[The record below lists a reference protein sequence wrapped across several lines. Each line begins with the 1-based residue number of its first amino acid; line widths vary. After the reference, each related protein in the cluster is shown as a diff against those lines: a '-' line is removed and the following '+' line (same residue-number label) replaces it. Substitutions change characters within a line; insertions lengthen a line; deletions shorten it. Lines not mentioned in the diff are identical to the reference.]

1 MTGDVGVWEMMA
13 LPFAE
18 CLVLVG
24 IHSYLGLH
32 VLRRQVIFVDLA
44 LAQIAALGTTIA
56 FLFQI
61 DPLSKGAY
69 VFSLVATVL
78 GAALFSLTRFR
89 REKIPQ
95 EAVIGLVYALA
106 SAVGILIVAR
116 APRGAEHIQ
125 QILTGQLLWVK
136 GSEVAAAAAV
146 YTLVGAFH
154 FIFRRKFMAISDDPE
169 RARADGINV
178 RLWDFLFY
186 VSFGLV
192 ITHSVRT
199 AGVLLVF
206 VFLVVPAILG
216 ILITSRLTLQLL
228 IGWGVGLLVS
238 VGGLALSYRTD
249 MATGP
254 TVVSLYGAVLLAVSI
269 LLWVL
274 RSRRGRLRTVG
285 VLVLGCAILAAV
297 AAGTVGLGR
306 WMGSDPYWSR
316 MDGRTPLHP
325 HGDHGH
331 AGDGGVPDG
340 EACVGDCPVHRF
352 LHGLEPLD
360 IEARSRQVAALEDPR
375 LLEEILLH
383 VEPGDAE
390 MRLVV
395 ARRVSEVA
403 PAAGIP
409 ALLDLLSTAEIPLIR
424 NDAMDALVVHSKDDF
439 GYDPWDDPETAPNRE
454 ALQRWADWAAA
465 WMGRATSLPFAGF
478 RRSQLRVR
486 IGDPVDAPVDAPGVV
501 PPGVLVQYGTQL
513 FLLPDQD
520 AVQDFPA

>member
-1 MTGDVGVWEMMA
+1 MTGEVGVWEVMA

-69 VFSLVATVL
+69 VFSLAATVL
-78 GAALFSLTRFR
+78 GAAVFSLTRFR

-95 EAVIGLVYALA
+95 EAIIGLVYALA

-116 APRGAEHIQ
+116 APHGAEHIQ

-136 GSEVAAAAAV
+136 GSEVAAAAVV
-146 YTLVGAFH
+146 YTLVGVFH
-154 FIFRRKFMAISDDPE
+154 FVFRSKFLAISDDPE
-169 RARADGINV
+169 QARADGINV

-216 ILITSRLTLQLL
+216 ILITSRLSLQLL

-254 TVVSLYGAVLLAVSI
+254 TVVSLYGAVLLAAAI

-274 RSRRGRLRTVG
+274 RARRGRRRALG
-285 VLVLGCAILAAV
+285 ALVVGCAVVAAV

-306 WMGSDPYWSR
+306 WMGSDPYWAR
-316 MDGRTPLHP
+316 MDGQAPHHP

-331 AGDGGVPDG
+331 VGEAGGPDG
-340 EACVGDCPVHRF
+340 ACEGDCPVHRF

-360 IEARSRQVAALEDPR
+360 IEARTRALSEQADP
-375 LLEEILLH
+375 LFLEEILLH
-383 VEPGDAE
+383 VQPEDAE

-409 ALLDLLSTAEIPLIR
+409 ALLELLSTAEIPLIR
-424 NDAMDALVVHSKDDF
+424 SDAMDALVVHSKDDF
-439 GYDPWDDPETAPNRE
+439 GFDPWDDPDTAPNQA
-454 ALQRWADWAAA
+454 ALAKWRA
-465 WMGRATSLPFAGF
+465 WLASR
-478 RRSQLRVR
+478 
-486 IGDPVDAPVDAPGVV
+486 
-501 PPGVLVQYGTQL
+501 
-513 FLLPDQD
+513 
-520 AVQDFPA
+520 

>member
-1 MTGDVGVWEMMA
+1 MTGNVGVWEVMA
-13 LPFAE
+13 LPLAE

-89 REKIPQ
+89 QEKIPQ

-106 SAVGILIVAR
+106 SSVGILIVAR
-116 APRGAEHIQ
+116 APHGAEHIQ

-136 GSEVAAAAAV
+136 GNEVAAAAVV
-146 YTLVGAFH
+146 YALVGVFH
-154 FIFRRKFMAISDDPE
+154 FVFRHKFMAISHDPE
-169 RARADGINV
+169 QARADGINV

-216 ILITSRLTLQLL
+216 VLITSRLSLQLL

-254 TVVSLYGAVLLAVSI
+254 TVVSLYGAVLLAVSVF
-269 LLWVL
+269 LWVL
-274 RSRRGRLRTVG
+274 RSRRGRLRSVG
-285 VLVLGCAILAAV
+285 ALVLGLVVLVAV
-297 AAGTVGLGR
+297 AAGTVGLGN
-306 WMGSDPYWSR
+306 WMGADPYWSR
-316 MDGRTPLHP
+316 MGGLAPQHP
-325 HGDHGH
+325 HRNHGH
-331 AGDGGVPDG
+331 AADEDGVVDG
-340 EACVGDCPVHRF
+340 EACLGDCPVHRF

-360 IEARSRQVAALEDPR
+360 IEARTRQVSALEDPR
-375 LLEEILLH
+375 FLEEILLH
-383 VEPGDAE
+383 VAPGDAE

-403 PAAGIP
+403 PMAGIP
-409 ALLDLLSTAEIPLIR
+409 ALLELLATAEIPLIR
-424 NDAMDALVVHSKDDF
+424 NDAMDALVVHSRNDF
-439 GYDPWDDPETAPNRE
+439 GFAPWDDPRTAQNQE
-454 ALQRWADWAAA
+454 ALERWRDWAGA
-465 WMGRATSLPFAGF
+465 LPGARNGDGIDGETDFA
-478 RRSQLRVR
+478 
-486 IGDPVDAPVDAPGVV
+486 
-501 PPGVLVQYGTQL
+501 
-513 FLLPDQD
+513 
-520 AVQDFPA
+520 PAHPKPSP